1 MTPQGSRIRPS
12 TPPRPEL
19 APRRSPKPR
28 LPHSP
33 SRPNGSR
40 TRRALDWVPVP
51 DADPRATFLAGV
63 RSAIPF
69 MLAGSLLGIS
79 FGVLAVG
86 AGVPPG
92 AAIVMSG
99 IVHAGSAQ
107 FAALAVVTGGGSI
120 PTAVVAGTLMNG
132 RFLPMGLAFGP
143 SIPGGPLKRA
153 LGGQAVVDA
162 SWALA
167 NLGGGRFD
175 RHRLYGATALQWCG
189 WTGGTAVGALSQ
201 GAFGDLDRFGIDAVY
216 PAFFVALLVLELREG
231 RGRLVAALGALVAL
245 ALSPITPA
253 GIPVLAASV
262 VALLGL
268 RGDDAPGPEGD
279 PT

>member
-1 MTPQGSRIRPS
+1 M
-12 TPPRPEL
+12 PRV
-19 APRRSPKPR
+19 APDR
-28 LPHSP
+28 LTVSVL
-33 SRPNGSR
+33 SG
-40 TRRALDWVPVP
+40 
-51 DADPRATFLAGV
+51 DPRASFRAGV
-63 RSAIPF
+63 LSAIPF
-69 MLAGSLLGIS
+69 MAAGCLLGIS

-86 AGVPPG
+86 AGVPVV

-107 FAALAVVTGGGSI
+107 FAALAVMTGGGSI

-132 RFLPMGLAFGP
+132 RFLPMGLALGP
-143 SIPGGPLKRA
+143 SIPGGPLQRA
-153 LGGQAVVDA
+153 AGGQAVVDA
-162 SWALA
+162 SWALS

-175 RHRLYGATALQWCG
+175 RHKLYGATALQWCG
-189 WTGGTAVGALSQ
+189 WTGGTAIGALSQ

-231 RGRLVAALGALVAL
+231 RGRLVAFVGAAVAL

-253 GIPVLAASV
+253 GVPVLVASL

-268 RGDDAPGPEGD
+268 RGADGPRTPTGGD